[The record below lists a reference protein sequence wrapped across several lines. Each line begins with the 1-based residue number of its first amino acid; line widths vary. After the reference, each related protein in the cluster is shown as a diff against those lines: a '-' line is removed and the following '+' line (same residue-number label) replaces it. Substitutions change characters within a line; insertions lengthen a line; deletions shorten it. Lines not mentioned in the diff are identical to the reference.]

1 MYLINILMITLD
13 NRNSGLILIII
24 IKFLE
29 VLKTTIN
36 QVICKEIC
44 IRQAYNYFLLLR
56 LLFISEQK
64 MAQRIEMHICLG
76 SSCFSRGN
84 KDVVNFIRE
93 YLRKNHIEDKVIFK
107 GARCMGLCSNGPNLN
122 INGSTIEGVTI
133 SKIEG
138 ILEKEL
144 GRLL

>member
-1 MYLINILMITLD
+1 
-13 NRNSGLILIII
+13 
-24 IKFLE
+24 
-29 VLKTTIN
+29 
-36 QVICKEIC
+36 
-44 IRQAYNYFLLLR
+44 
-56 LLFISEQK
+56 
-64 MAQRIEMHICLG
+64 MAQRIEMQICLG

-93 YLRKNHIEDKVIFK
+93 YLRKNHLDDKVIFK

-122 INGSTIEGVTI
+122 INGVTIEGVTI

-144 GRLL
+144 SRLI